1 MVSSIGQSAVDPSV
15 WQQYASSSTSSTETS
30 EDTTETKKVQG
41 NRPPRPK
48 NGGMNKAG
56 KGGKGGPP
64 PKQSSQKLTSSQEDT
79 VKSILEQYDSSSLTE
94 DDATSITEAIAEAGI
109 DESSSLADTI
119 SDLGFDAETINSLSS
134 SDDDTYSLSD
144 DDYYSSDDMG
154 DLETMGNFKSLSSSI
169 SNDVNDVSEGNEI
182 TQMQMAALVNAYQ
195 QNQNYGYNFEDSS
208 ESSLNYT
215 A

>member
-1 MVSSIGQSAVDPSV
+1 MNMVSSIGQSAVDPGV
-15 WQQYASSSTSSTETS
+15 WQQYASSNTNNIEAS

-48 NGGMNKAG
+48 NGGMKKAG
-56 KGGKGGPP
+56 KSGKGGPP
-64 PKQSSQKLTSSQEDT
+64 PKQSSEKLTSSQEDII
-79 VKSILEQYDSSSLTE
+79 KSILEQYDSSSLTE

-119 SDLGFDAETINSLSS
+119 NGFGFDAETIKELSS

-144 DDYYSSDDMG
+144 DDSNDYMN
-154 DLETMGNFKSLSSSI
+154 DLEVMGNFKSLSSATSTDINDI
-169 SNDVNDVSEGNEI
+169 SDGSQI
-182 TQMQMAALVNAYQ
+182 TQMQMASLVNAYQ

-208 ESSLNYT
+208 DSSLNYT